1 MRSRRI
7 DFGGVCWKRWVRS
20 FPEID
25 SEHRYVDALT
35 MELVRDPERF
45 DVIVTNNLFGDIL
58 SDLGA
63 ELVGGLGL
71 AASANLH
78 PGRPGLFEPVHG
90 SAPGLAGTGEA
101 NPMATIL
108 TGTLMLEQL
117 GIEGAAVSFGRPSL
131 QRLRGE

>member
-1 MRSRRI
+1 M
-7 DFGGVCWKRWVRS
+7 
-20 FPEID
+20 
-25 SEHRYVDALT
+25 
-35 MELVRDPERF
+35 
-45 DVIVTNNLFGDIL
+45 TNNLFGDIL

-71 AASANLH
+71 AANANLH

-108 TGTLMLEQL
+108 TGALMLEQL
-117 GIEGAAVSFGRPSL
+117 GIEGAACLVREAVTAALAEGVTTPDLGGTATSEEVGGWIARHVSGSPS
-131 QRLRGE
+131 RATGANG